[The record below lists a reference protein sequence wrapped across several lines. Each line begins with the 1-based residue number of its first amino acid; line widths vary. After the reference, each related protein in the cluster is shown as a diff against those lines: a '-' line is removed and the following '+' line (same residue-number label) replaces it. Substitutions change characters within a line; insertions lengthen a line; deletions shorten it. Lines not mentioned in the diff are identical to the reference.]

1 MKEKEVAFKVVERYL
16 KDKRTKEMVKKKF
29 IYADMERASLSEK
42 EIIQMHIS
50 SGYELKKWNSIKK
63 ERGITAEMILQY
75 LKNQENNQNLDLN
88 TKNKIKDAKDNFI
101 KGLES
106 NTNFMTIVG
115 KFNKEL
121 KITDEIK
128 KEIKEIVVDETTV
141 SEIGNIRKT
150 KILNKQNKAETI
162 EKANEQR
169 AKVEKEI
176 KETKASIKN
185 EETETSD
192 AK

>member
-1 MKEKEVAFKVVERYL
+1 MGAL

-75 LKNQENNQNLDLN
+75 LKNQESNANLDQN
-88 TKNKIKDAKDNFI
+88 EKNKIKEVKENFLSELN
-101 KGLES
+101 K

-115 KFNKEL
+115 KFNKSL
-121 KITDEIK
+121 TITDDIK
-128 KEIKEIVVDETTV
+128 KEIKEIVVDENTV
-141 SEIGNIRKT
+141 KEIGDIRKT
-150 KILNKQNKAETI
+150 KILNRQNKTQTI
-162 EKANEQR
+162 EKANEKR
-169 AKVEKEI
+169 AEVEKEI
-176 KETKASIKN
+176 KEIK
-185 EETETSD
+185 ETSKNNETNN